1 LKLLQ
6 LVKIKQKL
14 CNIKIYFSHSFYNVY
29 FIILKIFFST
39 FLARKKMQNAM
50 GNNIFYSEN
59 RLKIIL
65 LEYIAMQKNE
75 KSSQHENLKK

>member
-14 CNIKIYFSHSFYNVY
+14 CNIKIYFSRSFYNVY
-29 FIILKIFFST
+29 FNTKNFFPT
-39 FLARKKMQNAM
+39 FLARKKMQNAI

-75 KSSQHENLKK
+75 KSSQHANLKK